1 MEHINHLKKALEL
14 CKEINTDVL
23 GTDLSTENIQLISRQ
38 LKNVCKIL
46 ATFNELDL
54 SAEELSIF
62 KEVERMFYPKYTSL
76 SNAYLLVKIKS
87 A

>member
-1 MEHINHLKKALEL
+1 MECINHLNKALEL
-14 CKEINTDVL
+14 CEEINTDVL
-23 GTDLSTENIQLISRQ
+23 GTDLSSENIQLISRQ

-54 SAEELSIF
+54 TAEELSIF
-62 KEVERMFYPKYTSL
+62 KKVERSFYPKYTLL